1 MIKDVICLVLML
13 AIAGI
18 IGYRN
23 YENLILLEKYST
35 TINQDYEKFYK
46 MNENGEL
53 EEVRILGHISVG
65 D

>member
-23 YENLILLEKYST
+23 YENLILLEKFSVT
-35 TINQDYEKFYK
+35 TNQNSEKFYK
-46 MNENGEL
+46 INEYGEL
-53 EEVRILGHISVG
+53 EEILVLGRMDMG
-65 D
+65 R